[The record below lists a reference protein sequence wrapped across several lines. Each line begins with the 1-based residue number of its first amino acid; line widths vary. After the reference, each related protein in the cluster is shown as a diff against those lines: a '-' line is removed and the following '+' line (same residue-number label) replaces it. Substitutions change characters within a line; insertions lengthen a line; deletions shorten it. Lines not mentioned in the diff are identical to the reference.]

1 MNKIN
6 NKGQGALEY
15 LLLIGGAVLIAVIV
29 IALLIGLGSQNAED
43 TRAKNEDAQA
53 ASNLPVASVI
63 NTVTCNTNK
72 HFIIN
77 WTPVHKEG
85 NTYKLII
92 DNTTE
97 DKVTITTTTNPIIS
111 VDTNCIKGKSVTIKT
126 TNNGISVLS
135 NTVTVE

>member
-29 IALLIGLGSQNAED
+29 IALLVGLGSQNAD
-43 TRAKNEDAQA
+43 DARQKNKEATE
-53 ASNLPVASVI
+53 ASNMPIPSLIISAICDPA
-63 NTVTCNTNK
+63 K
-72 HFIIN
+72 HYVIN

-85 NTYKLII
+85 NTYTLII
-92 DNTTE
+92 DYDKE
-97 DKVTITTTTNPIIS
+97 DKVGITTTTNPIIS
-111 VDTNCIKGKSVTIKT
+111 FDTNCIKDKSVAIKT